1 MKWTESKR
9 TIFLIIEYEAI
20 NKMTTE
26 LKAQITTGLDGI
38 KTTMQERLKKQDSTL
53 NALKEDLLDLQQK
66 GLSYSSTAF
75 KRKDFTADILES
87 DGLKSLKSGT
97 ARQAI
102 IPINASLNDLRT
114 GIKSIVGDAGSTNDQ
129 PLSVQPARFPG
140 IGGDARRAL
149 TLFDVMPRII
159 VDSGS
164 YEFVTLDAYTNAAD
178 VQEMQSDTKAV
189 QTMATEL
196 VTANISTVAVTLSAS
211 EQVLA
216 DSNGLQ
222 MFLSSKLTY
231 AVLEKLEREMITATG
246 GAGRIDGLI
255 NQATTYTASTNSMA
269 ADAIGQAIAE
279 LESTGWNA
287 GLVILHPK
295 DWHAIRSE
303 RDVNDGQYVAG
314 GWNMPSAPNVWGVP
328 VIASAG
334 VTEGTALV
342 LDPMQMAILDR
353 HSPRFEI
360 GRVDQQFAENMLTMR
375 SELRAGLA
383 VYSPSAILKLSI

>member
-1 MKWTESKR
+1 METKLKETLEEN
-9 TIFLIIEYEAI
+9 FGIIHS
-20 NKMTTE
+20 T
-26 LKAQITTGLDGI
+26 LKD
-38 KTTMQERLKKQDSTL
+38 RLKKQDDKL
-53 NALKEDLLDLQQK
+53 IALKDDLVDLQQK
-66 GLSYSSTAF
+66 GLGHSHTAF
-75 KRKDFTADILES
+75 KRKDFTSDILES
-87 DGLKSLKSGT
+87 DGLKAFKSG
-97 ARQAI
+97 AAKEAI

-114 GIKSIVGDAGSTNDQ
+114 GIKSIVGDAGGTNDQ

-149 TLFDVMPRII
+149 TLFDVMPRIV

-164 YEFVTLDAYTNAAD
+164 YEFVTLDSYTNAAD
-178 VQEMQSDTKAV
+178 VQAAQGDAKAV
-189 QTMATEL
+189 QAMASEL

-216 DSNGLQ
+216 DSAGLQ
-222 MFLSSKLTY
+222 MFLGSKLTF
-231 AVLEKLEREMITATG
+231 AVLEKLEREMFTATG

-255 NQATTYTASTNSMA
+255 NQATSYTASTNALA
-269 ADAIGQAIAE
+269 ADAIGEAIAE
-279 LESTGWNA
+279 LESNGWNA
-287 GLVILHPK
+287 GLIALHPK

-303 RDVNDGQYVAG
+303 RTSAGEYVAT

-334 VTEGTALV
+334 LTEGTALV
-342 LDPMQMAILDR
+342 LDPSQMSILDR
-353 HSPRFEI
+353 QSPRFEI